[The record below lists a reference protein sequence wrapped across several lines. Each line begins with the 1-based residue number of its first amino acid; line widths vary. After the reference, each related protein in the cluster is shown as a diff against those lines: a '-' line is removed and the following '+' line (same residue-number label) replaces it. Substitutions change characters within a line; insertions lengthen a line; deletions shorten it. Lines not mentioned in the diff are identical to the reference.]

1 MALVAKQKSKI
12 TPELFDFFWLLSNE
26 QRMRIGEL
34 LATNETQTTDELA
47 AGAGINLSSV
57 GVALVHFRTL
67 KVLKLV
73 RKEGR
78 RAFYGIDKDRL
89 RSLMFEFADTFDI
102 DLSQGGRSKKKSAK
116 KKAAKKK
123 TTKKKAKK
131 KR

>member
-1 MALVAKQKSKI
+1 MATQKSKL

-47 AGAGINLSSV
+47 AGAGVNLSSV

-67 KVLKLV
+67 KLLELA

-78 RAFYGIDKDRL
+78 RAFYALDKDRL
-89 RSLMFEFADTFDI
+89 KALIFEFAEAFDL
-102 DLSQGGRSKKKSAK
+102 DLSAKPRPKKKAKKKKKSAK
-116 KKAAKKK
+116 KKSGTK
-123 TTKKKAKK
+123 TSKK